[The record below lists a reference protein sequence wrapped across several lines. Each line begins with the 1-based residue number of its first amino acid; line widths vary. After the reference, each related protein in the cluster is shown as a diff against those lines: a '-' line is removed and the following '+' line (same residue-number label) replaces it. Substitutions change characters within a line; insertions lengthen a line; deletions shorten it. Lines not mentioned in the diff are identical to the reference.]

1 MAKKKE
7 KIVNNSPKEVKASV
21 KYVRVSPYKMRKVAD
36 QVRNL
41 SAIEASQRLKLMPQK
56 SAGIM
61 YKLIKSCIAN
71 AVNNFSLTEN
81 TLNISKLIV
90 NEGPKL
96 KRSRA
101 RARGRIFG
109 ILKPYSHVEVTMVN
123 QGVSNGSKG

>member
-1 MAKKKE
+1 MINKKQDGVKNE
-7 KIVNNSPKEVKASV
+7 QKEVKASV
-21 KYVRVSPYKMRKVAD
+21 KYVRVSPYKMRKVAN

-41 SAIEASQRLKLMPQK
+41 TPTEASQRLNLMSQK
-56 SAGIM
+56 SAGILH
-61 YKLIKSCIAN
+61 KLIKSCVAN
-71 AVNNFSLTEN
+71 AVNNFSISEN
-81 TLNISKLIV
+81 NLNISKLIV

-96 KRSRA
+96 KRSQP

>member
-7 KIVNNSPKEVKASV
+7 VIETPIKEVKASV
-21 KYVRVSPYKMRKVAD
+21 QYVRISPYKMRKVAD

-41 SAIEASQRLKLMPQK
+41 SATDASQQLRLMHQR
-56 SAGIM
+56 SASIM

-71 AVNNFSLTEN
+71 AVNNFSLNEN
-81 TLNISKLIV
+81 ELSISKLIV

-109 ILKPYSHVEVTMVN
+109 ILKPYAHVEVTMVN
-123 QGVSNGSKG
+123 QGVKNGSKG